1 MRDRV
6 PKLCSARAESLSAC
20 NEASG
25 RGFRQG
31 MGREV
36 AERRSAPPDETRI
49 YRDFSRPSPSLPNV
63 SQAEAVDPELRA
75 AAARLQEFRR

>member
-1 MRDRV
+1 
-6 PKLCSARAESLSAC
+6 
-20 NEASG
+20 
-25 RGFRQG
+25 